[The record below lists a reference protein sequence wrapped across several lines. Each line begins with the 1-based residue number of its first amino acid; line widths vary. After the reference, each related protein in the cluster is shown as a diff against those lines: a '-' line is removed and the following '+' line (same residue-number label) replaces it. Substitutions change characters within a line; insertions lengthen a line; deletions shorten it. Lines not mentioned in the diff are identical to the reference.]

1 MARLARLVVPHH
13 PHHVTQ
19 RGNRRQDVFF
29 WDADYQAYLDL
40 LQEWAAKAGTDIWAY
55 CLMPNH
61 VHLVLVPTVED
72 GLRATLGE
80 THRRY
85 TSRINKREHCTGHLW
100 QDRFGSFPMDE
111 AHLMA
116 CVRYIEQNPVRA
128 GLVKKPQDWAWSS
141 ARAHLDGRDDG
152 TVVVEP
158 MLSRV
163 PDWPSW
169 GAFLAES
176 QTEEAIDQ
184 LRQHSRTG
192 RPMGDTSWVADL
204 EQQVGRR
211 LGPKKRGPKPRP

>member
-19 RGNRRQDVFF
+19 RGNRRADVFF
-29 WDADYQAYLDL
+29 WDADYQAYLYL
-40 LQEWAAKAGTDIWAY
+40 LQEWAAAAHTDIWAY

-85 TSRINKREHCTGHLW
+85 TRRINKREHCTGHLW
-100 QDRFGSFPMDE
+100 QERFHSFPMDE

-128 GLVKKPQDWAWSS
+128 GLVEKPQDWAWSS
-141 ARAHLDGRDDG
+141 ANAHLNGQDDG
-152 TVVVEP
+152 TVSVEP
-158 MLSRV
+158 MLSRI
-163 PDWPSW
+163 PDWDV
-169 GAFLAES
+169 FLKETQAE
-176 QTEEAIDQ
+176 EEIMQ

-192 RPMGDTSWVADL
+192 RPMGDRGWITGL
-204 EQQVGRR
+204 EKQLGRA
-211 LGPKKRGPKPRP
+211 LSPLKRGPKPRR